1 MSTADLTQE
10 KRRISAPQIVLAAVA
25 GVGLVLAI
33 LRLVQGLGATT
44 NLNDS
49 YPWGLWIVFDCF
61 AVPFSGGAF
70 TLALVTQIFNRK
82 RYQDIAHLALLA
94 GFLGYAM
101 LITVL
106 LLDINR
112 WDQFWSVL
120 LPWRWNLHSFM
131 FEVSLSITLYFG
143 VMILELLPIVAGNR
157 DWLAA
162 RLVSRLIV
170 PIAAVGILL
179 STVHQGSFGALFIV
193 LHHRLHELW
202 WTPIIPVLF
211 FTSSLF
217 SGLSVAILAAIW
229 TWRTLKRPVPMKL
242 VSGLARMAAVVL
254 AIYLALKIGDLLFAG
269 ELGRVFDSG
278 AFSLV
283 WLAEVIIGVIIPL
296 SIFASRAGKSER
308 GLLLGA
314 FFAIV
319 GLAINRST
327 VAWFGMGAP
336 HGAVYNPYW
345 IEYVI
350 TAAAF
355 AAGFLFFSLGVRSMR
370 GLREPITEG
379 GH

>member
-1 MSTADLTQE
+1 MSMADSIQE
-10 KRRISAPQIVLAAVA
+10 KRRFSTAHIVLAAVA
-25 GVGLVLAI
+25 GVGLLLAI
-33 LRLVQGLGATT
+33 IRLVQGLGATT

-82 RYQDIAHLALLA
+82 RYQEIAHLALLA
-94 GFLGYAM
+94 GFLGYAL
-101 LITVL
+101 LIMVL

-143 VMILELLPIVAGNR
+143 VLILELLPIAAGTR
-157 DWLAA
+157 EWLAA

-170 PIAAVGILL
+170 LIAAVGVLL

-217 SGLSVAILAAIW
+217 SGFSIAILAAIW
-229 TWRTLKRPVPMKL
+229 SWRALKRPVPMKL

-283 WLAEVIIGVIIPL
+283 WLAEMIIGVVIPL
-296 SIFASRAGKSER
+296 VIFVSPARESEN

-314 FFAIV
+314 FFALV

-327 VAWFGMGAP
+327 VAWFGLGAP
-336 HGAVYNPYW
+336 HGATYSPSW

-350 TAAAF
+350 TIAAF
-355 AAGFLFFSLGVRSMR
+355 ATGFLFFALGVRSLR
-370 GLREPITEG
+370 GLREPIIEG